1 MTLQSKG
8 SYCRTERDCPFNIVL
23 FHGSICA
30 SGKMAVAKKT
40 LLKGNRE
47 VETSGSFTKQRH
59 EHVEGGIPVVREWNV
74 RVGKR
79 RVEELSQNANGTLQC
94 VGTLCDS
101 CVACVCKGGGESA
114 RHEKRHVW

>member
-1 MTLQSKG
+1 
-8 SYCRTERDCPFNIVL
+8 
-23 FHGSICA
+23 
-30 SGKMAVAKKT
+30 MARFAQVGRWRLRKKT
-40 LLKGNRE
+40 LLKGNRG
-47 VETSGSFTKQRH
+47 VETSGSFTKLRH

-114 RHEKRHVW
+114 RHEKGRVW

>member
-40 LLKGNRE
+40 LLKGNRG
-47 VETSGSFTKQRH
+47 VETSGSFTKLRH
-59 EHVEGGIPVVREWNV
+59 EHVEGGIPVVREWDV
-74 RVGKR
+74 RAGKR
-79 RVEELSQNANGTLQC
+79 RVKESSQNANGTLPC
-94 VGTLCDS
+94 VGTVCNS
-101 CVACVCKGGGESA
+101 QVAFVCKGGGESA
-114 RHEKRHVW
+114 SREKGRVC

>member
-30 SGKMAVAKKT
+30 SGKMAVAGKKP

-47 VETSGSFTKQRH
+47 VETSGSFTKLRH
-59 EHVEGGIPVVREWNV
+59 EHVEGGIPVVREWDV
-74 RVGKR
+74 RVGERGVK
-79 RVEELSQNANGTLQC
+79 ELS
-94 VGTLCDS
+94 
-101 CVACVCKGGGESA
+101 
-114 RHEKRHVW
+114 

>member
-30 SGKMAVAKKT
+30 SGKMAVAEKT
-40 LLKGNRE
+40 LLKGNRG
-47 VETSGSFTKQRH
+47 VETSGSFTKLRH
-59 EHVEGGIPVVREWNV
+59 EHAEGGMAAVREWNV

-79 RVEELSQNANGTLQC
+79 RVEELSQNANGTLHC
-94 VGTLCDS
+94 VWTIGDS
-101 CVACVCKGGGESA
+101 CVAFVCKGGGESA
-114 RHEKRHVW
+114 SREKGCIW

>member
-40 LLKGNRE
+40 LLKGNRG
-47 VETSGSFTKQRH
+47 VETSGSFTKLRH
-59 EHVEGGIPVVREWNV
+59 EHVEGGIAVVREWNV

-79 RVEELSQNANGTLQC
+79 GVKELS
-94 VGTLCDS
+94 
-101 CVACVCKGGGESA
+101 
-114 RHEKRHVW
+114 